1 MAKSINTSIINA
13 FDLSEEEL
21 DYELRIR
28 NLLRP
33 ESEEHKRERLR
44 NAFKNEQQ
52 TPREMIEDIFFVNE
66 WPLLVRKLEEIE
78 TGLKAD
84 IHVRWISQL
93 RHWKERV
100 HRSHVVDLAQEEQKF
115 EVIRTIDRLMKIYK
129 ETAKRLMNLSDL
141 EEDNLE
147 LSQDSGSNRKV
158 KREIKVQDQRQFNEQ
173 VRFHSS
179 LANQAKI
186 RPGNKLREDKGET
199 IGNYFKNLPNIEHL
213 KINEPQKNF
222 DKPDISEY
230 QGRDY
235 RSLGAIPK
243 AKHREYVETIKEK
256 DFPELSKER
265 ETQRNRGKKTKQ
277 EKKSKRKY
285 KPKES
290 SSDEESSSLDSLS
303 SLLSSDSS
311 SESEPLESS
320 DRGFGFSRRDERF
333 QHYRLDRWGIQFS
346 GDSQGMDVSDF
357 VFQVNELIVA
367 ERIPND
373 RFLDQAYILFSG
385 EARRWYF
392 TYKKKYKTWNN
403 FSKHLKIRFGDPNK
417 DRKLLQE
424 IKDRKQ
430 KKGESFVAFCA
441 EIEGMFERMTKQYS
455 ERKRLKVLRNNMRRW
470 YKTKLTFYKIKNIAH
485 LSMLCQQLDKDS
497 GRIYTKTSQPFKKH
511 VRNVEATSE
520 SSTSSSDEAE
530 ICAFERRDRY
540 ERKDR
545 PKYSGAR
552 AGDTTMIKETLKE
565 PVALCW
571 NCRKYGHR
579 WRDCKQPKVI
589 FCHAC
594 GTPGVTFQTCSRNH
608 VLPQQNPKNEV
619 EEEN

>member
-21 DYELRIR
+21 HYELKIR
-28 NLLRP
+28 NMLRT
-33 ESEEHKRERLR
+33 ESELHKRERLR
-44 NAFKNEQQ
+44 NAFKNENQAPSEVIPD
-52 TPREMIEDIFFVNE
+52 TFFVDE
-66 WPLLVRKLEEIE
+66 WPLVRRKLDEIE
-78 TGLKAD
+78 MGLKSD

-93 RHWKERV
+93 RHWKERMY
-100 HRSHVVDLAQEEQKF
+100 RSHVVDLAQEEQKQM
-115 EVIRTIDRLMKIYK
+115 VIRTIDRLMKIYK
-129 ETAKRLMNLSDL
+129 DTAKRLMNLSDL
-141 EEDNLE
+141 EEDSVEIPL
-147 LSQDSGSNRKV
+147 DSES
-158 KREIKVQDQRQFNEQ
+158 KRNPQKEFKPQDQLQFNEQ

-179 LANQAKI
+179 MANQPRILENFLSDNDRGK
-186 RPGNKLREDKGET
+186 T
-199 IGNYFKNLPNIEHL
+199 IGNYFKNLPNIEQL
-213 KINEPQKNF
+213 KINEQPKAG
-222 DKPDISEY
+222 DKQEGNE
-230 QGRDY
+230 QRVRDV

-243 AKHREYVETIKEK
+243 DKRWESIVPIREK
-256 DFPELSKER
+256 DLNKKQSKA
-265 ETQRNRGKKTKQ
+265 KKHI
-277 EKKSKRKY
+277 KKSKTKY
-285 KPKES
+285 LPKES

-311 SESEPLESS
+311 SDSEPHGSS
-320 DRGFGFSRRDERF
+320 DRGFISSRRDDRF

-357 VFQVNELIVA
+357 VFQVNELIA
-367 ERIPND
+367 SERIPDD

-392 TYKKKYKTWNN
+392 TYKKKYKSWDN
-403 FSKHLKIRFGDPNK
+403 FAKHLKIRFGDPNK

-470 YKTKLTFYKIKNIAH
+470 YKTRLSFYKIKNIAH

-497 GRIYTKTSQPFKKH
+497 GRIYTKTNQPFKKH

-520 SSTSSSDEAE
+520 SSTSSSDDVE

-540 ERKDR
+540 DRKGKPR
-545 PKYSGAR
+545 YFEKS
-552 AGDTTMIKETLKE
+552 GDTTGVKDALKE

-594 GTPGVTFQTCSRNH
+594 GTPGVTFQTCPRNH
-608 VLPQQNPKNEV
+608 ILPQQNPKNEAV
-619 EEEN
+619 EEN